1 MSPKQRVARPVRT
14 PRAACWWSGRH
25 GARASAPSLLGVQ
38 PMPAGGSTN
47 CTPTRCFR
55 AACCT
60 PPSRTPPRCSLRRV
74 LLRPVGRRFAL
85 SHSALSHVRPVA
97 RYFRRVRHVGFRPVA
112 RSDAA
117 HSALSLSGS
126 LDSAALLRSDPSHSN
141 LRASS
146 DSLEYAPGAQRSK
159 KLRRPD
165 SNRPHSAPHSSV
177 LTTAL

>member
-1 MSPKQRVARPVRT
+1 MRRVGGRVDTAHGRPPCRFSACNQCPPAGAIIALQRVAFVRLVALRPLGLRPV
-14 PRAACWWSGRH
+14 
-25 GARASAPSLLGVQ
+25 APSAVFYSALLD
-38 PMPAGGSTN
+38 AG
-47 CTPTRCFR
+47 
-55 AACCT
+55 
-60 PPSRTPPRCSLRRV
+60 PPCRTPPCRT
-74 LLRPVGRRFAL
+74 FAL
-85 SHSALSHVRPVA
+85 LHSALSHVRPVA
-97 RYFRRVRHVGFRPVA
+97 RCFHRVRHVGFRPVA

-165 SNRPHSAPHSSV
+165 SNPPHSHPHSSV
-177 LTTAL
+177 LATAL